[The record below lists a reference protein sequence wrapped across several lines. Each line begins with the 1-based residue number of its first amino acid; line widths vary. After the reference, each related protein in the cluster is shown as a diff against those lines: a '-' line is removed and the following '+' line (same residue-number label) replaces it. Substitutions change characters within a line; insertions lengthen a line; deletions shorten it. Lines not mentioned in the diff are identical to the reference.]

1 MSHIRDEI
9 RTAIIPHVCYLCGY
23 RIQVMEKYLRRVSTY
38 DDMIFATPM
47 HIACEAHTKDW
58 DECDWDF
65 HHPLDFRDN
74 CLDEALHYAKMRRVI
89 TPKPWSRGEVRI
101 SRDP

>member
-9 RTAIIPHVCYLCGY
+9 RTAIMPHVCYLCEY
-23 RIQVMEKYLRRVSTY
+23 RIQVMEKYLRRVSTDEN

-58 DECDWDF
+58 DGCDWYF
-65 HHPLDFRDN
+65 HDPLDFRDSY
-74 CLDEALHYAKMRRVI
+74 LDEAIPVMRSDV
-89 TPKPWSRGEVRI
+89 
-101 SRDP
+101 